1 MQVFRRR
8 TFLTGASI
16 AGAAVSLAACSSG
29 DAPSAGD
36 TASTNGGGGGGGTL
50 SVTAANHPWTDY
62 IKPRLG
68 EFEEAN
74 KVKIDLSSYQAD
86 QLSTMYNT
94 RLQGKSRDLDVMM
107 YRPLQE
113 GVQFSRNGWLLG
125 LGDLSA
131 GAEYKIE
138 DFQESMLG
146 VGQYDGTQYGIP
158 IVTEREVLF
167 YRKDLFEKAGLSV
180 PTTMEELEAAAAAL
194 HDPNGQPFGY
204 AMRGLRAPAVTQFSG
219 FLYSFGGDFI
229 TDGKASLNTPEAVA
243 AYEFYGKMLREYGPV
258 GVESMSTEQINPLF
272 QQGRVAMFIDA
283 EVFWA
288 ELTREGASTITR
300 EQLGVAPLPAGP
312 AGSKP
317 YSVASWGLGINANSE
332 RQELAWKFVEWATG
346 PEMVLDLQKSG
357 IFGARLSV
365 WENPDSL
372 TDIPEDF
379 AETLRVST
387 QNGVGYDRPLVVQ
400 VGRARDIAGAP
411 IVTSIQGGDVRAAAD
426 TAQSEMEQ
434 FLVEDASAT
443 GTEG

>member
-1 MQVFRRR
+1 MQAMRRR
-8 TFLTGASI
+8 TFLAGAAI
-16 AGAAVSLAACSSG
+16 AGAAGMTACG
-29 DAPSAGD
+29 NDANNGTD
-36 TASTNGGGGGGGTL
+36 GGGSSNGGGTL

-74 KVKIDLSSYQAD
+74 NVKIELSAYQAD

-94 RLQGKSRDLDVMM
+94 RLQGQSRDLDVMM

-113 GVQFSRNGWLLG
+113 GVQFSRNGWLLDIG
-125 LGDLSA
+125 EQASQDDYNIG
-131 GAEYKIE
+131 

-146 VGQYDGTQYGIP
+146 VGQYEGTQFGIP

-167 YRKDLFEKAGLSV
+167 YRKDLFEEKGIAV
-180 PTTMEELEAAAAAL
+180 PKTMEELEAAAAAL

-204 AMRGLRAPAVTQFSG
+204 AMRGLRSPAVTQFSG

-243 AYEFYGKMLREYGPV
+243 AYDFYGKMLREYGPQ

-283 EVFWA
+283 EVFWS
-288 ELTREGASTITR
+288 ELIREGASTITR
-300 EQLGVAPLPAGP
+300 EQLGVAPLPEGP

-317 YSVASWGLGINANSE
+317 YSVASWGLGINKNSQN
-332 RQELAWKFVEWATG
+332 QEMAWKFLAWATS
-346 PEMVLDLQKSG
+346 PEMVLDLQKAG

-365 WENPDSL
+365 WDNPDSL
-372 TDIPEDF
+372 SDIPEDF

-400 VGRARDIAGAP
+400 VGRARDIAGGP
-411 IVTSIQGGDVRAAAD
+411 IIASIQGQDVQAACDA
-426 TAQSEMEQ
+426 AQTQMEE
-434 FLVEDASAT
+434 FLVADATAT
-443 GTEG
+443 GAEG